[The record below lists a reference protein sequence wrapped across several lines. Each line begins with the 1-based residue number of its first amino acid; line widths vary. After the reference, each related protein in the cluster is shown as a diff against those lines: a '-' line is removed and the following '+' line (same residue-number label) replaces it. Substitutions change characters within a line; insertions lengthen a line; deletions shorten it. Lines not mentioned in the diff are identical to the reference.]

1 MLRKMSV
8 LACFV
13 LIYSAVASPLQAS
26 VIDATTSG
34 DWIGVYGDDGYIL
47 CNYDGGDKVWS
58 ATADKT
64 KDVTVLP
71 SYVTDYS
78 YNAPYTYK
86 WFTGE
91 PDASP
96 VLDDPRSGSTT
107 RESAVVYKDGAFT
120 TSLTLATNAAP
131 FQLAVYAADLW
142 GAAPRAESIATK
154 WQGEATAFDLAEIT
168 SFASGKWA
176 VFDINPNGKTQL
188 DIVFTP
194 LAGSN
199 GNEVVCQGIMFSA
212 VPEPAS
218 MVLMGSGL
226 FGLLAYAWRKR

>member
-8 LACFV
+8 PTCFV
-13 LIYSAVASPLQAS
+13 LIYLAALSPLQAS

-47 CNYDGGDKVWS
+47 CNYDGANHAWS

-64 KDVTVLP
+64 KDVTSLP

-78 YNAPYTYK
+78 YNAPYSYK
-86 WFTGE
+86 WSSAE

-96 VLDDPRSGSTT
+96 LLDDPRAGAAT
-107 RESAVVYKDGAFT
+107 RESAIVYKDAAFT

-131 FQLAVYAADLW
+131 FQLAVYAVDLQ
-142 GAAPRAESIATK
+142 GAAPRAESIATN
-154 WQGEATAFDLAEIT
+154 WQGEAIAFDSAEIT
-168 SFASGKWA
+168 SFAGGKWA
-176 VFDINPNGKTQL
+176 VFDINPNGRTQL

-199 GNEVVCQGIMFSA
+199 GNEVVCQGMMFSA
-212 VPEPAS
+212 VPEPGS
-218 MVLMGSGL
+218 MVLLGC
-226 FGLLAYAWRKR
+226 GLLALLASAWRKR